1 MHKAYVDGACRPNPG
16 VGAYGYVIY
25 DPANRIVKA
34 GNGSVGKNTTNT
46 IAEYTAIIKA
56 MEAAIR
62 ERIDCLVVYSDSQAV
77 VRQLSGIHKI
87 HNRDMRRLRLRV
99 EFLAKQLEKVCYV
112 FIPREM
118 NGVADAIAA
127 EFYRTAGSLMELKKI
142 S

>member
-1 MHKAYVDGACRPNPG
+1 MVMYAAGRTIKV
-16 VGAYGYVIY
+16 
-25 DPANRIVKA
+25 
-34 GNGSVGKNTTNT
+34 GNGSVGKNTTST

-56 MEAAIR
+56 MEAAVR
-62 ERIDCLVVYSDSQAV
+62 EGVRYLTVYSDSQAV

-87 HNRDMRRLRLRV
+87 HNRDMRRLRLKV
-99 EFLAKQLEKVCYV
+99 EFLAKQFKKVCYV

-127 EFYRTAGSLMELKKI
+127 EFYRTAGSLIELKKI